1 MASEKEKNNASGQ
14 MRKWVLEYIICLY
27 LQKRDYYAWELIDE
41 IKQSNLEIVEGTM
54 YPLLSRMLKSEYL
67 AYKWEES
74 VSGHPRKYYCLTEKW
89 QDMLKH
95 MEQSWNSLEKAVKSA
110 KK

>member
-1 MASEKEKNNASGQ
+1 MPPEKYNVAGQ

-27 LQKRDYYAWELIDE
+27 LQKKDYYAWELIDK
-41 IKQSNLEIVEGTM
+41 IKQSNLKVVEGTM

-74 VSGHPRKYYCLTEKW
+74 DSGHPRKYYTLTEKW
-89 QDMLKH
+89 QENLKN
-95 MEQSWNSLEKAVKSA
+95 METSWNALQKAVKIA

>member
-1 MASEKEKNNASGQ
+1 MPSEKDNIAGQ

-27 LQKRDYYAWELIDE
+27 LQEKDYYAWELINK
-41 IKQSNLEIVEGTM
+41 IKQSNLEVVEGTM

-67 AYKWEES
+67 TYKWEES
-74 VSGHPRKYYCLTEKW
+74 DSGHPRKYYTLTEKW
-89 QDMLKH
+89 QEALQS
-95 MEQSWNSLEKAVKSA
+95 MEKSWNSLEQAVQEA